1 MKIQRTEFKSI
12 IKECLK
18 ELITEG
24 ALDHMVTGLVSERTN
39 QAYNQSYLNDPRVKM
54 AAAQIAGGNPQQTQM
69 MEQIL
74 ADTAMN
80 SLPDQQAAMNRLPNG
95 MPMPGAIGG
104 MQQDNMLNEY
114 GSPNGGH
121 SLQRNPLPPREA
133 QRQQSQSSGAASRW
147 ASLAFNSPISNRPQS
162 GAGGSSG
169 GFLPGAKKGSFE

>member
-39 QAYNQSYLNDPRVKM
+39 QAYNQAYLNDPRVKM

-95 MPMPGAIGG
+95 MPMPWAIGG

-114 GSPNGGH
+114 G
-121 SLQRNPLPPREA
+121 
-133 QRQQSQSSGAASRW
+133 
-147 ASLAFNSPISNRPQS
+147 
-162 GAGGSSG
+162 
-169 GFLPGAKKGSFE
+169 